1 MVEREITINNQI
13 GLQARAASNFVTRAQ
28 HFDSDIYLEKNQ
40 VIFNGK
46 SIMSLLSM
54 SLSGG
59 EKVLVRCDG
68 EDEKEAIG
76 AIEKYL
82 NEEIQQF

>member
-1 MVEREITINNQI
+1 MVEKEITINNKM
-13 GLQARAASNFVTRAQ
+13 GLQSRAASNFVATAQ
-28 HFDSDIYLEKNQ
+28 HFDSDIYLEKNR

-59 EKVLVRCDG
+59 ESVLVRCDG
-68 EDEKEAIG
+68 EDEEEALG
-76 AIEKYL
+76 AIEDYL
-82 NEEIQQF
+82 NTGIHKL